1 MLPAELIIN
10 SARAVLFRST
20 FPVCLFLLTPR
31 KLPVCLTD
39 ASWGGLGEGWRWL
52 SATKRGLG
60 RQRRVCRALPTLPR
74 RAVAPSPLLANFSR
88 PAAAGQLAA
97 FCLPLPALRS
107 SFPAAE
113 PEAPPAAAGPALS
126 PQTLWDKSQS
136 ALPLWTIR
144 VARVGRINGGECPL
158 WDVDKAPASSAVRPR
173 AVFPHGCR
181 VRGRPG

>member
-60 RQRRVCRALPTLPR
+60 RQRRVCRAVLCRPSAAGGST
-74 RAVAPSPLLANFSR
+74 APSEALLA
-88 PAAAGQLAA
+88 
-97 FCLPLPALRS
+97 
-107 SFPAAE
+107 
-113 PEAPPAAAGPALS
+113 
-126 PQTLWDKSQS
+126 
-136 ALPLWTIR
+136 
-144 VARVGRINGGECPL
+144 
-158 WDVDKAPASSAVRPR
+158 ASSHGAVPEGLPQSSASSCSFCRCSR
-173 AVFPHGCR
+173 LWKCFGCFWGLQSRRTR
-181 VRGRPG
+181 VRLSAEKGLLGPVRGLRGVVSPLSESP

>member
-60 RQRRVCRALPTLPR
+60 RQRRVCRAVLCRPSAAGGST
-74 RAVAPSPLLANFSR
+74 APSEALLA
-88 PAAAGQLAA
+88 
-97 FCLPLPALRS
+97 
-107 SFPAAE
+107 
-113 PEAPPAAAGPALS
+113 
-126 PQTLWDKSQS
+126 
-136 ALPLWTIR
+136 
-144 VARVGRINGGECPL
+144 
-158 WDVDKAPASSAVRPR
+158 ASS
-173 AVFPHGCR
+173 HGVVPEGLPQSSASSCSFCRCSRLWKCFGCFWGLQSRRTR
-181 VRGRPG
+181 VRYQQKRAFWGQFVGCVGLFHLCQRAPS